1 MSGFLY
7 VLTSLL
13 LLYVCL
19 CLGVVTAEALCAL
32 AGFGQTVDADEPMP
46 STVILMPAHNEQE
59 VIVPTLQSLQADL
72 PEHAR
77 IVCVAHNCTD
87 GTAALAAAHG
97 AEVVVVND
105 DGAGGKPAALK
116 AGLKWLDREPPEV
129 VVIVDAD
136 CSVAPGS
143 VRLLATQAK
152 AWHAPV
158 MGCYLFTAATDT
170 GRAAFSSLA
179 ILLKNFIRPLG
190 LWRLGLPCLLNGSGS
205 AYPFSLL
212 RNAPHGEGSIAE
224 DYQLTVDL
232 LERGYPTRFV
242 PTARIEGQLPH
253 KDATAQKQRRRWEHG
268 HLHLSVHVAPRLLLT
283 GIRQLDK
290 NRLAIGLDLLVPP
303 LAYLALIGG
312 VVATLAFGEA
322 WLGQVWPLQVL
333 SVSVVLFGVTL
344 MLAWSRYA
352 GLAFTLQTLAELPQ
366 YVLWKLPIYREYF
379 RQRETRWMKTERD

>member
-13 LLYVCL
+13 LLYLCL
-19 CLGVVTAEALCAL
+19 CLGVVTIEALCAL
-32 AGFGQTVDADEPMP
+32 AGFKQVIDVSEPMP
-46 STVILMPAHNEQE
+46 STVILIPAHNEQE

-72 PEHAR
+72 PEHTR

-87 GTAALAAAHG
+87 GTAALATAHG

-105 DGAGGKPAALK
+105 DGTGGKPAALK
-116 AGLKWLDREPPEV
+116 AGLAWLDRDPPEV

-136 CSVAPGS
+136 CNVAPGS
-143 VRLLATQAK
+143 IRLLATQAK
-152 AWHAPV
+152 IWNTPV
-158 MGCYLFTAATDT
+158 MGCYLFTSATDT
-170 GRAAFSSLA
+170 ARTTFSSLA
-179 ILLKNFIRPLG
+179 IMLKNFIRPLG

-232 LERGYPTRFV
+232 LECGYPTRFV
-242 PTARIEGQLPH
+242 PAARIVGQLPH

-268 HLHLSVHVAPRLLLT
+268 HLYLSLHVAPRLLLA
-283 GIRQLDK
+283 GISQLDR

-312 VVATLAFGEA
+312 VEAILAFGQA
-322 WLGQVWPLQVL
+322 MLGQVWPLQVL
-333 SVSVVLFGVTL
+333 SVSVVLFGVSL
-344 MLAWSRYA
+344 MLAWSKYA
-352 GLAFTLQTLAELPQ
+352 GLWVTLQTLAALPQ
-366 YVLWKLPIYREYF
+366 YVLWKLPIYRDYF
-379 RQRETRWMKTERD
+379 WQRETRWMKTERD